1 MKLKEGKNYLF
12 KLEGLV
18 EFPDGKL
25 FQRLKDPNGVMHLL
39 PAEPY
44 HKYGLEDRD
53 EISCHVDKINCSGK
67 IFLEPEHPIYQVG
80 GKYPFEVIGFESIEN
95 SDGYRENE
103 ILVVD
108 KLGKTVNVPEYW
120 FPNVKNK
127 GAIIWCRVGRIKK
140 GNLILTPVTDP
151 DNTHNLNPGDE
162 IEVSIDEIKTL
173 SGDVEF
179 FVLKDKENNNYYLR
193 KKFYAEYDL
202 KKGQLIP
209 CRVMM
214 QNEEIFLEPEH
225 PHYSLGKKYDFKV
238 LRDDVV
244 EDYPEKNV
252 PVVVVTDAYQKEYYL
267 RKDQLKSLRT
277 IHEASVHAWKNG
289 ASLSC
294 IVVEI
299 IKGRLVLQCN

>member
-1 MKLKEGKNYLF
+1 MKLQEGKNYLF

-25 FQRLKDPNGVMHLL
+25 FQRLKDPNGVLHLL

-44 HKYGLEDRD
+44 DKYGLEERD

-80 GKYPFEVIGFESIEN
+80 EKYPFEVIGFESIEN
-95 SDGYRENE
+95 SDGYKENE
-103 ILVVD
+103 ILVMD
-108 KLGKTVNVPEYW
+108 KLGKTINVPEYW
-120 FPNVKNK
+120 FPNVKKK

-140 GNLILTPVTDP
+140 GNLILTPLTDP

-162 IEVSIDEIKTL
+162 IVVSIDEIKTL

-179 FVLKDKENNNYYLR
+179 FILIDEEKNKYYLR
-193 KKFYAEYDL
+193 KKFYAEYGF

-238 LRDDVV
+238 LRDDIV
-244 EDYPEKNV
+244 EDYPKKNV

-267 RKDQLKSLRT
+267 RKDQFDPSKLNRQTL
-277 IHEASVHAWKNG
+277 NC
-289 ASLSC
+289 L
-294 IVVEI
+294 VVEI
-299 IKGRLVLQCN
+299 VKGRLVLQCG